1 MNKQV
6 MDSRAKAAFEAV
18 RHLQTKDGDPMDAL
32 AAKMAKFTDEVIQ
45 RTEAAEREAAGAKA
59 VAYEAQQM
67 AAREGGSGSGFQA
80 KSWGEQ
86 FVGADRL
93 KDFAE
98 DRSRPGRF
106 RMDVKTTIT
115 TAAGSGGIAPAH
127 RDGSIT
133 TLARSTPRVRDLLN
147 VVQVT
152 GNLVE
157 YIAQTSR
164 PTQAATVAEGAL
176 KPEAAMAL
184 QLRSTPTQVI
194 AHWIP
199 ASRRVLDDSPQLRDL
214 IDTELR
220 FGLQE
225 QEDVQILQGDGV
237 SPNLHGLIPQATAY
251 AAPITLGTGATQI
264 DVIAA
269 AILQNALADVP
280 ADGVVLH
287 PSDVMKMRLL
297 KDSEGRYILGN
308 PAGDAPPRLW
318 GLPIVE
324 TKGIAAG
331 TFLVGAFRQ
340 AATLYDRWQPTV
352 QVSTEH
358 ADFFTRNLVAI
369 LAEERIALAVKKPSA
384 LTYGS
389 FPAA

>member
-1 MNKQV
+1 MTTHDPRLTAAHAAGHHLHTKEGDAFNAIAERVAKLT
-6 MDSRAKAAFEAV
+6 DETLRRLDAIDGETRGTKAAVDEL
-18 RHLQTKDGDPMDAL
+18 RQRDARGGYGGT
-32 AAKMAKFTDEVIQ
+32 AT
-45 RTEAAEREAAGAKA
+45 AE
-59 VAYEAQQM
+59 
-67 AAREGGSGSGFQA
+67 
-80 KSWGEQ
+80 SWGQQ
-86 FVGADRL
+86 FVAADRL

-106 RMDVKTTIT
+106 RLDVKTTIT
-115 TAAGSGGIAPAH
+115 TGATSGGALSPSH
-127 RDGSIT
+127 RDPDIT

-184 QLRSTPTQVI
+184 QLRTTPTQII

-199 ASRRVLDDSPQLRDL
+199 ASRQVLDDSPQLRDL

-225 QEDVQILQGDGV
+225 QEDVQLLNGDGV

-251 AAPITLGTGATQI
+251 VAPITLGAGATRI
-264 DVIAA
+264 DIVAA
-269 AILQNALADVP
+269 AILQNALADLP
-280 ADGVVLH
+280 ADGVILH
-287 PSDVMKMRLL
+287 PSDVMRMRLL
-297 KDSEGRYILGN
+297 KDSEGRYILGK
-308 PAGDAPPRLW
+308 PASDAPPRLW

-340 AATLYDRWQPTV
+340 AATLYDRWKPTV

-369 LAEERIALAVKKPSA
+369 LAEERIALAVRRPAA
-384 LTYGS
+384 LTYGT
-389 FPAA
+389 FPA